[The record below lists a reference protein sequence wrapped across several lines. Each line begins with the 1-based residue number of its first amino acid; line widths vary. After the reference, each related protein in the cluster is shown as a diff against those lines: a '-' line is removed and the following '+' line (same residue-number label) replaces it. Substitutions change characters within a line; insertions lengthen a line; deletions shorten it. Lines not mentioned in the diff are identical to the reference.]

1 MIRSMTGF
9 GKATGTYGNKQ
20 IVVEIKSVNSR
31 QLDLSM
37 KCPAGYYDLEAEIRT
52 LLTQH
57 LERGKVYCNI
67 TTEQHDLEPEIQINR
82 PLLASG
88 YHTLKEI
95 EETLGLEPSDDYLS
109 LLFRLPDVLKG
120 VRAELDA
127 EEFETVRGILLE
139 AIEETNRYR
148 ETEGKELGSDMLE
161 RIGKIGHLLQKVVP
175 LEEGRI
181 TRQREKLHKELKN
194 LQNLS
199 VDTNRFE
206 QEIIYYLEKL
216 DITEEKV
223 RLLHHLEFFREVMGS
238 KEANGR
244 KLGFIAQEI
253 GREVNTLGSK
263 ANDAA
268 IQRIV
273 VDMKDELEKVK
284 EQLLNLL

>member
-1 MIRSMTGF
+1 MTGF

-37 KCPAGYYDLEAEIRT
+37 KCPAGYYDLEADIRT
-52 LLTQH
+52 LLAQH

-67 TTEQHDLEPEIQINR
+67 STDQQDDQPEVQINR

-88 YHTLKEI
+88 YRTLKEI
-95 EETLGLEPSDDYLS
+95 EETLGIAPSNDYLS
-109 LLFRLPDVLKG
+109 LLFRLPEVLKG
-120 VRAELDA
+120 VRADVDP
-127 EEFETVRGILLE
+127 EEFEAVRRILLE

-148 ETEGKELGSDMLE
+148 ETEGKELGRDMLE
-161 RIGKIGHLLQKVVP
+161 RIRKIGELLQLVVP

-181 TRQREKLHKELKN
+181 TRQREKLNKELKN

-223 RLLHHLEFFREVMGS
+223 RLLHHLDFFREVMEGR
-238 KEANGR
+238 EANGR

-263 ANDAA
+263 ANDAS

-273 VDMKDELEKVK
+273 VDMKDEHEKIK

>member
-1 MIRSMTGF
+1 MTGF
-9 GKATGTYGNKQ
+9 GKATGTFGNKQ
-20 IVVEIKSVNSR
+20 IIVEIKSVNSR

-37 KCPAGYYDLEAEIRT
+37 KSPAGYYDLEAEIRT

-67 TTEQHDLEPEIQINR
+67 TTEQQDAEPEVQINR
-82 PLLASG
+82 PLMASG
-88 YHTLKEI
+88 YRTLKEI
-95 EETLGLEPSDDYLS
+95 EETLGIEPSKDYLS
-109 LLFRLPDVLKG
+109 LLLRLPDVLKG
-120 VRAELDA
+120 VRSEVDQ
-127 EEFETVRGILLE
+127 EEFEAVRGILLE
-139 AIEETNRYR
+139 AIDETNRYR
-148 ETEGKELGSDMLE
+148 DAEGKELGRDLLE
-161 RIGKIGHLLQKVVP
+161 RVGIIGRLLQKVVP

-181 TRQREKLHKELKN
+181 TRLREKLLKELKN
-194 LQNLS
+194 LQNQS
-199 VDTNRFE
+199 VDNNRFE

-223 RLLHHLEFFREVMGS
+223 RLQHHLDFFREVMES
-238 KEANGR
+238 REANGR

-273 VDMKDELEKVK
+273 VDMKDELEKIK